1 MELHEIIQKFDIE
14 KLKEVNV
21 ECLRIGKSMDEMFF
35 QGMSCLG
42 QLLNTM
48 TLRQMFGESESVE
61 KLEIMGCVLLTVIQ
75 SYYTLSEEEVSE
87 FIETKIPKANKGAMK
102 MLEQAKMKNT
112 ECDEFNVEVDMV
124 Q

>member
-14 KLKEVNV
+14 TLKEVNV

-35 QGMSCLG
+35 HGMSCLG

-48 TLRQMFGESESVE
+48 TLRQMFGELESVE

-75 SYYTLSEEEVSE
+75 SYYTLSEEEVLSLLKLKSKKQ
-87 FIETKIPKANKGAMK
+87 TKG
-102 MLEQAKMKNT
+102 Q
-112 ECDEFNVEVDMV
+112 
-124 Q
+124 